1 MFSCGD
7 INPYSMISTSNNKD
21 EEKNYYK
28 YNKSINK
35 KEINLSNN
43 EADNEIMKVFSE
55 PFYSFSEL
63 KELENTL
70 FINIKKKFEI
80 DNDRDIPLKVSNN
93 ESFLIFNELINNTE
107 LILEKKMKLIKEIK
121 TRLKSKTFI

>member
-1 MFSCGD
+1 
-7 INPYSMISTSNNKD
+7 MISTSNNKD